1 MPAPR
6 TLKEERAVREIRG
19 ALEARRDG
27 GRVPAGMCPAG
38 AAAAGAPASA
48 GQAEEATLCRFVL
61 ANGGKAH
68 KAAAHLQQVRAWLA
82 SGGLA
87 NGLDA
92 DNALRVHLP
101 GNKAGIIRK
110 YLNHGTIGY
119 DREGSPVYL
128 EHAAALA
135 NRFRQLER
143 EGVTAA
149 DMLAYRVQLME
160 YIYQRCFPLASER
173 ASRPVDQLR
182 VIVDLSGLRM
192 KGLKSVSTMRHF
204 RAVVQTYTRFY
215 PENLHSLHI
224 VNAPQFFHTAVWPF
238 LRMRLKPRLL
248 RKVKLVRRHEHTRL
262 HKYISESNLP
272 KYLGGELDCATG
284 GVLCACWEDMDR
296 VINEQ
301 LKPEYLK
308 ETPQKSG
315 GGSRAGW
322 RPKPWQ
328 EQKLLPHHIPVRRV
342 PVRPLDPTQ
351 ESDSKDEA
359 PGTPMSTGSNGS
371 FRSDSLHELLKH
383 VDSGSWSTGSFGD
396 LQSALSG
403 PPVGQSDGLA
413 RRRRSRHMSVLL
425 GDPQRE
431 SPAGSPRSPW
441 GPLVLTPEKIQEC
454 IEDLD
459 EAQAVIARQ
468 KVVIRV
474 VSLFSGILLA
484 AASFALIYGGGLL
497 GHTLR
502 ASPLKSQELPGGPAK
517 LFLPSWFVEMKV
529 SQI

>member
-27 GRVPAGMCPAG
+27 GRVPTGMCPG
-38 AAAAGAPASA
+38 AAGASASTK
-48 GQAEEATLCRFVL
+48 QAEEATLCRFAL

-68 KAAAHLQQVRAWLA
+68 KAAAHLQQVRAWRA

-92 DNALRVHLP
+92 DNALRAHLP

-119 DREGSPVYL
+119 DREGRPVYL

-149 DMLAYRVQLME
+149 EMLAYRVQVME
-160 YIYQRCFPLASER
+160 YIYQRCFPLAAER

-182 VIVDLSGLRM
+182 VIVDLSGLRV
-192 KGLKSVSTMRHF
+192 KGLKSVSTMRHY

-238 LRMRLKPRLL
+238 LRVRLKARLL
-248 RKVKLVRRHEHTRL
+248 QKVKIVRRHEHTRL

-301 LKPEYLK
+301 LMPEYLK

-328 EQKLLPHHIPVRRV
+328 EQKQLPQHTPVRRV
-342 PVRPLDPTQ
+342 PVRPLDPA
-351 ESDSKDEA
+351 ESESEEEG
-359 PGTPMSTGSNGS
+359 PGTPMSTGSTGS
-371 FRSDSLHELLKH
+371 FCSDSLHELLKH

-403 PPVGQSDGLA
+403 PPGGRSTGST
-413 RRRRSRHMSVLL
+413 RRRRTRHMSVLPW
-425 GDPQRE
+425 GPADERE
-431 SPAGSPRSPW
+431 SPANSPRSPW
-441 GPLVLTPEKIQEC
+441 GTLAMTPEKMQEC
-454 IEDLD
+454 LEDLD

-468 KVVIRV
+468 KVVILV
-474 VSLFSGILLA
+474 VSLLSGLLLA

-502 ASPLKSQELPGGPAK
+502 ASPQELGGGPAK

-529 SQI
+529 S

>member
-1 MPAPR
+1 MPVPR
-6 TLKEERAVREIRG
+6 TLKEERAVREVRG

-27 GRVPAGMCPAG
+27 GRVPAGMCPG
-38 AAAAGAPASA
+38 AAVASASA
-48 GQAEEATLCRFVL
+48 GQAEEATLCRFAL
-61 ANGGKAH
+61 ANGGKAY
-68 KAAAHLQQVRAWLA
+68 KAAAHLQQVRAWRA

-92 DNALRVHLP
+92 DNALRAHLP
-101 GNKAGIIRK
+101 GNKAEVIRK

-119 DREGSPVYL
+119 DREGRPVYL

-135 NRFRQLER
+135 NGFRQLER

-149 DMLAYRVQLME
+149 EMLAYRVQVME

-182 VIVDLSGLRM
+182 VIVDLSGLRV
-192 KGLKSVSTMRHF
+192 KGLKSVSTMRHY

-238 LRMRLKPRLL
+238 LRVRLKARLL

-262 HKYISESNLP
+262 HKYISEGNLP
-272 KYLGGELDCATG
+272 KYLGGQLNCGAG

-315 GGSRAGW
+315 GRGRAQW

-328 EQKLLPHHIPVRRV
+328 EQKLLPLHAPVRRV
-342 PVRPLDPTQ
+342 PVRPLDPA
-351 ESDSKDEA
+351 ESYSEEEA
-359 PGTPMSTGSNGS
+359 RGTLMSAESTGSL
-371 FRSDSLHELLKH
+371 RSDPLHDLLKH
-383 VDSGSWSTGSFGD
+383 VDSGSLSTESFGD
-396 LQSALSG
+396 LQNTLSG
-403 PPVGQSDGLA
+403 PPGVRPAGSLG
-413 RRRRSRHMSVLL
+413 RRRTRHMSVLPS
-425 GDPQRE
+425 GSSDERE
-431 SPAGSPRSPW
+431 SPENSVSPW
-441 GPLVLTPEKIQEC
+441 GPLALTPEKIHAC
-454 IEDLD
+454 FEDLNK
-459 EAQAVIARQ
+459 AQAVIVRQ
-468 KVVIRV
+468 RMVIRV
-474 VSLFSGILLA
+474 VSLLSGLLLA
-484 AASFALIYGGGLL
+484 AASVALLCGGGLL
-497 GHTLR
+497 GQTLR
-502 ASPLKSQELPGGPAK
+502 ASPPKQVASPAE
-517 LFLPSWFVEMKV
+517 LFLPRWLVNMKV
-529 SQI
+529 PSI